1 MPPEIIYS
9 SLLGLAVTVVV
20 GALLVSTRHWHGAL
34 SYDHVIGPH
43 KFHEM
48 PTPRIGGLA
57 LYAGYW
63 AAASV
68 SPPPVRELLFAVGAS
83 AAFAFLA
90 GVVEDFTKAGG
101 IALRLAAPMLS
112 GLAFCLL
119 TGYAVTRVE
128 IPFVDHAMALPFVAI
143 AFTAFAM
150 AGLAHAVNIIDGF
163 NGLAAG
169 TVIVMLA
176 AFAVVSLMAGD
187 RDMALFCS
195 VIAGVLLGFLLVN
208 FPFGYIFLGD
218 GGAYLLGFIVA
229 SAAVSV
235 PVRNPDVSPWVS
247 VVVLAYPLLETA
259 FSVTR
264 KIRRGGSPFRPD
276 RLHLHMLVYRQ
287 LGGRIARAT
296 GNERLANPV
305 TGALMWGGSLTS
317 LAAVALVPHDRER
330 LLVALALLLA
340 LYALAHRRMARLHSR
355 GAVFAK
361 QCPGLSTPACRS
373 RSTVATDAA
382 KYIPGG
388 DEEPVNLEH
397 RANRAACSAR
407 SEAA

>member
-20 GALLVSTRHWHGAL
+20 GAVLVWTRRWHGAL
-34 SYDHVIGPH
+34 SYDHAVGPH
-43 KFHEM
+43 KFHET

-63 AAASV
+63 AAASI

-83 AAFAFLA
+83 AVFAFLA
-90 GVVEDFTKAGG
+90 GTAEDFIKMGG
-101 IALRLAAPMLS
+101 IALRLVAPMLS

-128 IPFVDHAMALPFVAI
+128 IPFVDRAMALPFVAI

-150 AGLAHAVNIIDGF
+150 AGLAHALNIVDGF

-169 TVIVMLA
+169 TAIIMLV
-176 AFAVVSLMAGD
+176 AFAVVSLVAGD
-187 RDMALFCS
+187 RDMASFCF
-195 VIAGVLLGFLLVN
+195 VIAGILLGFLLMN
-208 FPFGYIFLGD
+208 FPFGHIFLGD
-218 GGAYLLGFIVA
+218 GGSYLLGFIVA

-276 RLHLHMLVYRQ
+276 RLHLHMLVYRRF
-287 LGGRIARAT
+287 GRRLARTA

-305 TGALMWGGSLTS
+305 TGALMWGGSLAS
-317 LAAVALVPHDRER
+317 LAAVALVPHDRDR
-330 LLVALALLLA
+330 LLVVLALLLA
-340 LYALAHRRMARLHSR
+340 LYALAYRRVARSR
-355 GAVFAK
+355 PHGAVFAK
-361 QCPGLSTPACRS
+361 RSPGLPTPAGPS
-373 RSTVATDAA
+373 HSMDAA
-382 KYIPGG
+382 HIPPEGMK
-388 DEEPVNLEH
+388 EPADREYG
-397 RANRAACSAR
+397 ANRAVCSAR
-407 SEAA
+407 NEAA